1 MPSVSEQGQYLNKG
15 ETSNCFSLSG
25 NIFNPVIGKDKL
37 RDSYSQTLKRVE
49 LSLPVNYH
57 HILELAS
64 NYAKYES
71 ENYEA
76 RNYYV
81 LNYISVGVIDD
92 FQDTLSMLKEISDLP
107 LTVNMIRVRNMQMED
122 TNDPALLIK
131 ECSMSFAACERQYL
145 DIIDLENY
153 K

>member
-1 MPSVSEQGQYLNKG
+1 M
-15 ETSNCFSLSG
+15 SG
-25 NIFNPVIGKDKL
+25 NIFNPVISKDKL
-37 RDSYSQTLKRVE
+37 RECYSQTLKRVE

-57 HILELAS
+57 SVLDLAS
-64 NYAKYES
+64 NFAKYES

-92 FQDTLSMLKEISDLP
+92 FQDTLSLLKDISDLP

-131 ECSMSFAACERQYL
+131 EWAMSFAAWERQYL
-145 DIIDLENY
+145 DIIDLDKY